1 MNRILLL
8 LLFVGLLNLAKA
20 QENIFL
26 YGKVVKGST
35 PLFNAT
41 IYNNTANKGT
51 VSDNYGD
58 FSITVQPSDVI
69 KISSIGFKTIYYT
82 VPDTLTELKFRIL
95 VNMVEDT
102 VLLKEAVVV
111 PWPVNRSMLKKAML
125 DNKKEKDQIGA
136 YAGFVSNDKPVEEPA
151 AKLSNP
157 VSFIYEKFSKKARQ
171 QKKMEQYRRM
181 IEEGERIPSSSDKPT
196 QY

>member
-1 MNRILLL
+1 MIRILLL
-8 LLFVGLLNLAKA
+8 IFFVGLLNLVKA

-26 YGKVVKGST
+26 YGKVVKGAS
-35 PLFNAT
+35 PLFNTT
-41 IYNNTANKGT
+41 IYNNTSSKGT
-51 VSDNYGD
+51 VTDNYGD
-58 FSITVQPSDVI
+58 FSITVQPNDVI
-69 KISSIGFKTIYYT
+69 KFSSIGFKTIYYT
-82 VPDTLTELKFRIL
+82 VPDTLTEPKFRIL

-125 DNKKEKDQIGA
+125 DDRKQKEQISSF
-136 YAGFVSNDKPVEEPA
+136 AGFVKNDGPVVEPA
-151 AKLSNP
+151 PKLSNP
-157 VSFIYEKFSKKARQ
+157 ISFIYDKFSKKSRQ

-181 IEEGERIPSSSDKPT
+181 IEEGERIPSSNDKPV